1 MDGKCVGGEDKDEE
15 HTQYPDTTLSVSYY
29 ISKK

>member
-1 MDGKCVGGEDKDEE
+1 MDGKCVGDEDEE